1 VANDEGAAKFEITD
15 KLISLTGP
23 YSIIGRA
30 AVVHKDV
37 DDLGRGGLEI
47 SKQTGNAGARV
58 ACGIVGITKNV

>member
-1 VANDEGAAKFEITD
+1 M
-15 KLISLTGP
+15 
-23 YSIIGRA
+23 
-30 AVVHKDV
+30 HKDV